1 MHVLQKVYN
10 FNNGDN
16 STKTIYKA
24 TIDQN
29 NKNIYILPTTINQTS
44 LKISLN
50 PEPRQTIATND
61 KASHKKENIKD
72 SIHVP
77 IYTQDAH
84 KLIKIH
90 IDLKLTI

>member
-29 NKNIYILPTTINQTS
+29 NKNIYIYIADNNKPDK
-44 LKISLN
+44 LK
-50 PEPRQTIATND
+50 D
-61 KASHKKENIKD
+61 KS
-72 SIHVP
+72 
-77 IYTQDAH
+77 
-84 KLIKIH
+84 
-90 IDLKLTI
+90 